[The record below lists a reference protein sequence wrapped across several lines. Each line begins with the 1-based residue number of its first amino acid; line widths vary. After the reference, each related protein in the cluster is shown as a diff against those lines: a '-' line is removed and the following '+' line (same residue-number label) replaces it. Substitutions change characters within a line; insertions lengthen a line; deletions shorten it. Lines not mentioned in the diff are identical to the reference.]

1 MLFGVGT
8 LHLDFNRTCPG
19 AIRRRNPGIASK
31 PERIDGIRNHRQAET
46 QVILRNRISH
56 PVPRVVGG
64 YAAASWRANCRPIDV
79 FPAPGKPA
87 RIISTGVSILEG
99 IPISAIIA
107 GREEVRA
114 GRGIH
119 QAPVGESVTELSNFP
134 FPPQTK

>member
-79 FPAPGKPA
+79 FP
-87 RIISTGVSILEG
+87 GVSILEG